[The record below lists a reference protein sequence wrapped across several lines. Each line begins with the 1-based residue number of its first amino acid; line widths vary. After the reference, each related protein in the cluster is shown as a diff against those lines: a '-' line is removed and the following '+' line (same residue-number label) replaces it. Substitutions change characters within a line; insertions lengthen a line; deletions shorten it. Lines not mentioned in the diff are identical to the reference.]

1 MSLYLQLPIEMLHRP
16 INCLTVYRSERFSV
30 VNVAK
35 LFDSNATRLSKVK
48 VVCLASTSNCIYRYV
63 SRQMTLQCIS
73 VELICYTDML
83 CRRRTCQLV
92 RCPC

>member
-35 LFDSNATRLSKVK
+35 LFNPNATRLSKVK

-63 SRQMTLQCIS
+63 SSQITSAVHIRGTYL
-73 VELICYTDML
+73 LHRYAL
-83 CRRRTCQLV
+83 
-92 RCPC
+92 P